1 MLSFFDKLIIKKRI
15 FAKKTILV
23 QIHDKSFEPFLTKED
38 IQSKIQEIAN
48 QINTDYIDRDL
59 IFISILNG
67 SFMFASDVMKKINLP
82 CEISFV
88 KVSSYKGT
96 TSSERVDELIG
107 LNANIKDRDVIILED
122 IVDTGITMNKIV
134 SYLNSFEPNSLKIAS
149 LLFKPDAFKGKHK
162 PDMIGFTIPN
172 KFVVGF
178 GLDYNA
184 QGRNLESIY
193 KLIE

>member
-1 MLSFFDKLIIKKRI
+1 MP
-15 FAKKTILV
+15 KKTILI

-38 IQSKIQEIAN
+38 IQSKIQEIAI

-162 PDMIGFTIPN
+162 PDIIGFSIPN

>member
-1 MLSFFDKLIIKKRI
+1 MP
-15 FAKKTILV
+15 KKTILV
-23 QIHDKSFEPFLTKED
+23 QIHDKSFESFLTKED

-48 QINTDYIDRDL
+48 QINTEYIDCDL

-107 LNANIKDRDVIILED
+107 LNANIKNRDVIILED

-162 PDMIGFTIPN
+162 PDIIGFSIPN

>member
-1 MLSFFDKLIIKKRI
+1 LP
-15 FAKKTILV
+15 KKTILI

-38 IQSKIQEIAN
+38 IQSKIQEIAI

-162 PDMIGFTIPN
+162 PDIIGFSIPN